1 MDLLYLILYVAAVP
15 ATVILILQTVLLLFG
30 LGSGGADADSDF
42 DMDTDLDADVD
53 IDVDSDGIPDSAEL
67 ELDNDLD
74 GAMGDSG
81 LRLFTVRGM
90 VAFFAVGGWAGI
102 AALELGAPHWA
113 AVLIAALF
121 GLAALVLVAFFFKWA
136 MKLRS
141 NGSLN
146 IKNAIG
152 KTGEVYMTVPANASG
167 KGKVNVIIQERYTEL
182 DAITKG
188 ENDLKYGTRVK
199 ITALADGNTVVVE
212 AE

>member
-1 MDLLYLILYVAAVP
+1 MDLLYLILYVVAVP
-15 ATVILILQTVLLLFG
+15 STVILILQTILLLFG

-42 DMDTDLDADVD
+42 DVDTDLDAD
-53 IDVDSDGIPDSAEL
+53 IDVDADGIPDSAEL
-67 ELDNDLD
+67 EMDNDLD
-74 GAMGDSG
+74 GAMTDSG

-113 AVLIAALF
+113 AVLIALLL
-121 GLAALVLVAFFFKWA
+121 GSAALILVALFFKWA

-146 IKNAIG
+146 IKNAVG
-152 KTGEVYMTVPANASG
+152 KTGEVYMTVPANAKG

-188 ENDLKYGTRVK
+188 NADLKYGTRVK
-199 ITALADGNTVVVE
+199 ITALADGNTVIVE

>member
-1 MDLLYLILYVAAVP
+1 MDLLYLILYVVAVP
-15 ATVILILQTVLLLFG
+15 ATVILILQTILLLFG

-42 DMDTDLDADVD
+42 DMDTD
-53 IDVDSDGIPDSAEL
+53 IDVDANGIPDSAEA
-67 ELDNDLD
+67 EFDNDLD

-102 AALELGAPHWA
+102 AALELGAPYWA
-113 AVLIAALF
+113 AILIAVLF
-121 GLAALVLVAFFFKWA
+121 GLAALILVAFFFKWA

-152 KTGEVYMTVPANASG
+152 KTGEVYMTVPANAKG
-167 KGKVNVIIQERYTEL
+167 KGKVNVVIQERYTEL
-182 DAITKG
+182 EAITKG
-188 ENDLKYGTRVK
+188 DSDLKYGTRVK
-199 ITALADGNTVVVE
+199 ITALADGNTVIVE

>member
-1 MDLLYLILYVAAVP
+1 MDLLYLILYVVAVP
-15 ATVILILQTVLLLFG
+15 ATVILILQTILLLFG
-30 LGSGGADADSDF
+30 LGNGGADADSDF
-42 DMDTDLDADVD
+42 DVDTDLDTD
-53 IDVDSDGIPDSAEL
+53 IDVDADGIPDSAEL
-67 ELDNDLD
+67 EMDNDLD

-113 AVLIAALF
+113 AVLIAVLF
-121 GLAALVLVAFFFKWA
+121 GLAALILVAFFFKWA

-146 IKNAIG
+146 IKNAVG
-152 KTGEVYMTVPANASG
+152 KTGEVYMTVPANAKG
-167 KGKVNVIIQERYTEL
+167 RGKVNVIIQERYTEL

-188 ENDLKYGTRVK
+188 DSDLKYGTRVK